1 MWPLEAAR
9 VQQRFVLEI
18 QKRRQPGSLVL
29 KHVVR
34 ALAKRVPEK
43 YRAFEE
49 VPLVVEKVQR
59 RQCLSCR
66 GLFASG
72 MAVVMQVMVHA
83 HAFVELSR
91 FLTLPSRQGQV
102 PFLVDAFGPH
112 WPMPRWLSGQR
123 LAVLDIDFVVAA
135 PYLWRPLRLDP

>member
-1 MWPLEAAR
+1 MAGAWIDDDDRRFFRIDAVIPAMRVDFGDAQQCIVDWPLEAAR

-72 MAVVMQVMVHA
+72 MAVVM
-83 HAFVELSR
+83 
-91 FLTLPSRQGQV
+91 
-102 PFLVDAFGPH
+102 
-112 WPMPRWLSGQR
+112 
-123 LAVLDIDFVVAA
+123 
-135 PYLWRPLRLDP
+135 

>member
-1 MWPLEAAR
+1 M
-9 VQQRFVLEI
+9 
-18 QKRRQPGSLVL
+18 L

-72 MAVVMQVMVHA
+72 MAVVM
-83 HAFVELSR
+83 
-91 FLTLPSRQGQV
+91 
-102 PFLVDAFGPH
+102 
-112 WPMPRWLSGQR
+112 
-123 LAVLDIDFVVAA
+123 
-135 PYLWRPLRLDP
+135 